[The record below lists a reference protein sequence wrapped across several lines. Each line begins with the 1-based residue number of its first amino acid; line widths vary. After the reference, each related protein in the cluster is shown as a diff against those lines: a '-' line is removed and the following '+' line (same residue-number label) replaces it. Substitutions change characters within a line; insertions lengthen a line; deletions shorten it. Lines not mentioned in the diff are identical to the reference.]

1 MTSKLPSKIA
11 VKATLLA
18 GGSLTVMAGAL
29 IAPAIPQLSTE
40 FNHLRDSEFLAKLTL
55 TLPSLII
62 GLFAPV
68 MGYLVDKT
76 GRKPLLIFG
85 LLLYAIAG
93 TAGFLLNDLHH
104 ILISRA
110 FLGIAVAC
118 NMTTITTLV
127 ADYFV
132 DKERNQFMGLQGGF
146 MAFGGIIYVIL
157 GGMLA
162 MISWREP
169 FLVYLA
175 SLLVL
180 PLVLLFIREPE
191 RVVYEEVDSRKLDYP
206 RKLVNFIFFIGFLG
220 MVIFYMIPVQI
231 PFFLTGM
238 GIHNEINIGIAIACT
253 TIAAAP
259 AAISY
264 QWLSAKFSFSRIYA
278 LGFLVM
284 GIGYLLLGSAWSY
297 STVIGSLMVAGLGFG
312 LMIPNASVWIM
323 TLAPAKIRGRII
335 GSLNAAMFLGQFF
348 SPVFS
353 EPISDSTSL
362 ATTFMFAGGL
372 MLVMAAGFFLWK
384 VEGEKRELSS

>member
-384 VEGEKRELSS
+384 VEGGEARVE